1 MSEPRYQLGFIG
13 GGKLAGSIIR
23 GLILKEFCA
32 PQQIIVSEP
41 NVETRGPLQN
51 ELGVSIANDNRHLA
65 ATAETI
71 FLGVKPQMVLPILR
85 EIGGGIEHKLLVS
98 LAAGVR
104 IKNIEAVTPARVMR
118 VMTNTPSAIG
128 RAASALAAGSRTT
141 SEDREKIRTIFS
153 AIGIAVEVDD
163 DEIDA
168 VTALGGSG
176 PAFVY
181 TVIKAFADGGIKA
194 GLKNEKDALQLAAQ
208 TVSGA
213 AELTLTSGKTPE
225 ELIAMVVTPGGT
237 TAAGLQVMERRSTAA
252 GISAAVEAA
261 AARGREMAKENR

>member
-1 MSEPRYQLGFIG
+1 MSEQPYQLGFVG
-13 GGKLAGSIIR
+13 GGKLAGSVIR
-23 GLILKEFCA
+23 GLLLKKFCR

-41 NVETRGPLQN
+41 NAETRAPLQN
-51 ELGVSIANDNRHLA
+51 ELGISIARDNRHLA
-65 ATAETI
+65 ASAETI
-71 FLGVKPQMVLPILR
+71 FLGVKPQLLLPILR
-85 EIGGGIEHKLLVS
+85 EIPDGLEHKLVVS

-118 VMTNTPSAIG
+118 VITNTPSAIG

-141 SEDREKIRTIFS
+141 SADREKVRTIFS

-163 DEIDA
+163 NEIDA

-181 TVIKAFADGGIKA
+181 TLIKAFAAGAIKA
-194 GLKNEKDALQLAAQ
+194 GLKNERDAWQLAAQ

-213 AELTLTSGKTPE
+213 AELALTSGKTPE

-237 TAAGLQVMERRSTAA
+237 TAAGLQVMEQHLTAA

-261 AARGREMAKENR
+261 ADRGREMTKENQ

>member
-1 MSEPRYQLGFIG
+1 MSEQPYQLGFVG
-13 GGKLAGSIIR
+13 GGKLAGSVIR
-23 GLILKEFCA
+23 GLLLKKFCR

-41 NVETRGPLQN
+41 NAETRAPLQN
-51 ELGVSIANDNRHLA
+51 ELGISIARDNRHLA
-65 ATAETI
+65 ASAETI
-71 FLGVKPQMVLPILR
+71 FLGVKPQLLLPILR
-85 EIGGGIEHKLLVS
+85 EITDGLEHKLVVS

-141 SEDREKIRTIFS
+141 SADREKIRTIFS
-153 AIGIAVEVDD
+153 TIGITVEVEDN
-163 DEIDA
+163 EIDA

-181 TVIKAFADGGIKA
+181 TVIKAFSAGAIKA
-194 GLKNEKDALQLAAQ
+194 GLKNERDALQLAAQ
-208 TVSGA
+208 MVSGA
-213 AELTLTSGKTPE
+213 AELAVTSGKTPE

-237 TAAGLQVMERRSTAA
+237 TATGLHLMEQHSTTA

-261 AARGREMAKENR
+261 AARGREMATENQ